1 MTVAP
6 MTVAEEIAAKLQA
19 AFQPERLEV
28 VDESHK
34 HEGHAGWREG
44 GETHFHVTLVAQAF
58 AGQSRLERQ
67 RAVYA
72 ALAEELAGPVHALQV
87 TARAPGE

>member
-1 MTVAP
+1 MSVADDI
-6 MTVAEEIAAKLQA
+6 TAKLQA
-19 AFQPERLEV
+19 AFQPERLAV

-34 HEGHAGWREG
+34 HEGHGGWREG
-44 GETHFHVTLVAQAF
+44 GETHFHVTLVSQVF
-58 AGQSRLERQ
+58 AGQSRLARQ

>member
-1 MTVAP
+1 MS
-6 MTVAEEIAAKLQA
+6 VAETIRTKLEA
-19 AFQPERLEV
+19 AFRPERLEV
-28 VDESHK
+28 VDQSHK

-58 AGQSRLERQ
+58 AGQSRLARQ

-72 ALAEELAGPVHALQV
+72 ALADELAGPVHALEV

>member
-1 MTVAP
+1 MS
-6 MTVAEEIAAKLQA
+6 VAENIRTKLEA
-19 AFQPERLEV
+19 AFRPERLEV
-28 VDESHK
+28 VDQSHK

-58 AGQSRLERQ
+58 AGQSRLARQ
-67 RAVYA
+67 RAVYR
-72 ALAEELAGPVHALQV
+72 ALAEELAGPVHALEV

>member
-1 MTVAP
+1 MS
-6 MTVAEEIAAKLQA
+6 VAENIRTKLEA
-19 AFQPERLEV
+19 AFRPERLEV
-28 VDESHK
+28 VDQSHK

-58 AGQSRLERQ
+58 AGQSRLARQ
-67 RAVYA
+67 RAVYQ
-72 ALAEELAGPVHALQV
+72 ALAEELAGPVHALEV

>member
-1 MTVAP
+1 MS
-6 MTVAEEIAAKLQA
+6 VAEGITAKLTA
-19 AFQPERLEV
+19 AFAPERLEV

-34 HEGHAGWREG
+34 HEGHSGWREG
-44 GETHFHVTLVAQAF
+44 GETHFHVTLVSKAF
-58 AGQSRLERQ
+58 SGQSRLERQ
-67 RAVYA
+67 RGVYA

>member
-1 MTVAP
+1 MTLA
-6 MTVAEEIAAKLQA
+6 MTVAETITAKLTA
-19 AFQPERLEV
+19 AFEPERLEV

-34 HEGHAGWREG
+34 HEGHSGWRAG
-44 GETHFHVTLVAQAF
+44 GETHFHVTLVSEAF
-58 AGQSRLERQ
+58 SGRSRLERQ

-72 ALAEELAGPVHALQV
+72 ALADELAGPVHALQV

>member
-1 MTVAP
+1 
-6 MTVAEEIAAKLQA
+6 MTVAETITAKLTA
-19 AFQPERLEV
+19 TLQPERLEV

-34 HEGHAGWREG
+34 HQGHAGWREG

-87 TARAPGE
+87 TAKAPGE

>member
-1 MTVAP
+1 MS
-6 MTVAEEIAAKLQA
+6 VAETIRTKLEA
-19 AFQPERLEV
+19 AFRPERLEV
-28 VDESHK
+28 VDQSHK

-58 AGQSRLERQ
+58 AGQSRLARQ
-67 RAVYA
+67 RAVYQ
-72 ALAEELAGPVHALQV
+72 ALAEELAGPVHALEV

>member
-1 MTVAP
+1 
-6 MTVAEEIAAKLQA
+6 MTVAETITAKLTA
-19 AFQPERLEV
+19 TLQPERLEV

-34 HEGHAGWREG
+34 HHGHAGWREG

-87 TARAPGE
+87 TAKAPGE

>member
-1 MTVAP
+1 MTLA
-6 MTVAEEIAAKLQA
+6 MTVAETITAKLTA
-19 AFQPERLEV
+19 AFEPERLEV

-34 HEGHAGWREG
+34 HEGHSGWRAG
-44 GETHFHVTLVAQAF
+44 GETHFHVTLVSEAF
-58 AGQSRLERQ
+58 SGRSRLERQ

-72 ALAEELAGPVHALQV
+72 ALAGELAGPVHALQV

>member
-1 MTVAP
+1 MNI
-6 MTVAEEIAAKLQA
+6 AERINKKLTEA
-19 AFQPERLEV
+19 LTPAVLEV
-28 VDESHK
+28 VDESAKHK
-34 HEGHAGWREG
+34 GHGGWREG
-44 GETHFHVTLVAQAF
+44 GETHFHVTLVSQVF
-58 AGQSRLERQ
+58 AGQSRLARQ

>member
-1 MTVAP
+1 
-6 MTVAEEIAAKLQA
+6 MTVAETIRAKLTA

-28 VDESHK
+28 VDQSHK
-34 HEGHAGWREG
+34 HQGHAGWREG
-44 GETHFHVTLVAQAF
+44 GETHFHVTLVSTTF
-58 AGQSRLERQ
+58 AGQSRVARQ

-72 ALAEELAGPVHALQV
+72 ALAEELAGPVHALEV